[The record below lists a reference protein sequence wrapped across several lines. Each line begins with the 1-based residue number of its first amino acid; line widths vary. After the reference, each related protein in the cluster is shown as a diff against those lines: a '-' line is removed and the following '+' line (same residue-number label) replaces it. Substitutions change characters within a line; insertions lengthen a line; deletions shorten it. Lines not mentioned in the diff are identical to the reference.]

1 MNGIIGLDLFVM
13 RKKISTYITAAMM
26 LLSTAGFCFLEKL
39 MISSG
44 QETEGARNFN
54 AALVSGITSAIL
66 IFGVFFVLFLGSD
79 LKDGYIKNIA
89 GSTKSRIG
97 YIISKEIA
105 LAVYIVAGLAI
116 VSLGAFLGSV
126 LFLDGTQGFEAL
138 QFCKYLGVVFLLM
151 LGFAVLM
158 TFVVF
163 LLRSTTG
170 SMVIAVIVGSNLF
183 ANTAYRLIGML
194 LSKLDIEFNFAYI
207 SVTTQIT
214 SLRTDSSD
222 KDMLIA
228 CAVAAG
234 YIVIFN
240 ILTKAVMD
248 KKDIA

>member
-54 AALVSGITSAIL
+54 AALVSGITSATL
-66 IFGVFFVLFLGSD
+66 IFAVFFVLFLGSD

-116 VSLGAFLGSV
+116 ALSSAPSSSLTVHRASRPCSSANIW
-126 LFLDGTQGFEAL
+126 AL
-138 QFCKYLGVVFLLM
+138 C
-151 LGFAVLM
+151 
-158 TFVVF
+158 
-163 LLRSTTG
+163 S
-170 SMVIAVIVGSNLF
+170 
-183 ANTAYRLIGML
+183 
-194 LSKLDIEFNFAYI
+194 
-207 SVTTQIT
+207 
-214 SLRTDSSD
+214 
-222 KDMLIA
+222 
-228 CAVAAG
+228 C
-234 YIVIFN
+234 
-240 ILTKAVMD
+240 
-248 KKDIA
+248 